1 MAATYAEIMLQA
13 RELHAAGDIEGARRL
28 AKNALER
35 RDAQKPEPSAAISEA
50 DFLALVW
57 AQVGDVPQIYS
68 ESEYTHFVQQRTEM
82 HTRLAEKFDLR
93 SFAMIL
99 SVGIRLQEFEL
110 AHGITSALSQIYH
123 VHLDRTAR
131 MGKI

>member
-28 AKNALER
+28 AKIALER
-35 RDAQKPEPSAAISEA
+35 RDAPEPAAAISEA
-50 DFLALVW
+50 DFLMMVW
-57 AQVGDVPQIYS
+57 AQVEDLPLILS
-68 ESEYTHFVQQRTEM
+68 ESEYTHFVQQRTDM
-82 HTRLAEKFDLR
+82 HTRLAENFDLR
-93 SFAMIL
+93 SFAMTL

-123 VHLDRTAR
+123 EHLDRAAR